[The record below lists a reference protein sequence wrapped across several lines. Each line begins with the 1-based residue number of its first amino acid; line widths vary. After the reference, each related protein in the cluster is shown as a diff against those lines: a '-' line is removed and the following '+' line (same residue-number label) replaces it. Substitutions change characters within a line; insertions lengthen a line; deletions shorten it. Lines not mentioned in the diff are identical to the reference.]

1 MAYTRQKIKDLLK
14 INNNDIEVLID
25 AGDGVMQWIMLSQGV
40 IITDTIVFDH
50 KFVGD
55 EYGVENRYTA
65 DKPYLGNSD
74 GCLL

>member
-1 MAYTRQKIKDLLK
+1 MAYTRQKVKDLLK

-25 AGDGVMQWIMLSQGV
+25 NGDGVMQWIMLSQGV
-40 IITDTIVFDH
+40 IITYTIVFDH
-50 KFVGD
+50 KIQGD

>member
-1 MAYTRQKIKDLLK
+1 MTYTRQKVKDLLK

-25 AGDGVMQWIMLSQGV
+25 NGDGIMQWIMLSQGV
-40 IITDTIVFDH
+40 IITNTIVFDH

-55 EYGVENRYTA
+55 EHGVENRYTA

>member
-1 MAYTRQKIKDLLK
+1 MAYTRQKVIDLLK

-25 AGDGVMQWIMLSQGV
+25 NGDGVMQWIMLSQGV
-40 IITDTIVFDH
+40 IMTNTIVFDH

-65 DKPYLGNSD
+65 DNPYLGNSD